1 MNVLV
6 IAAHPD
12 DEVLGCGATMKKLA
26 DEGHSVYVLIAS
38 HISATREEDIAAKAL
53 QSDKML
59 GVKRTILGDLE
70 CMSFKDSGHHEVVM
84 MIEDAIRDTKPE
96 VVFMHHPADIHI
108 DHKVLAECT
117 LEAIRLPQR
126 QIDDTQPIK
135 RALFMEVPSSTDWSA
150 DFSAAGFNPNSYEQ
164 VSWEDVDAKIKAI
177 SLYDGVV
184 RMQPHPRSP
193 EAIRSLATVRGA
205 KFGVPMAEAF
215 QQAFGT
221 AI

>member
-12 DEVLGCGATMKKLA
+12 DEVLGAGATIKKLS
-26 DEGHSVYVLIAS
+26 DNGHRVHVLIAS
-38 HISATREEDIAAKAL
+38 HISATREENIAAKAFE
-53 QSDKML
+53 SNRML
-59 GVKRTILGDLE
+59 GVRRTMLGELE
-70 CMSFKDSGHHEVVM
+70 CMKFKDADHHDVVM
-84 MIEDAIRDTKPE
+84 MIEDAIRATRPE
-96 VVFMHHPADIHI
+96 IVFMHHPADIHI

-126 QIDDTQPIK
+126 QIDDTPTIK

-150 DFSAAGFNPNSYEQ
+150 DFSAAGFNPNSYEA
-164 VSWEDVDAKIKAI
+164 VSREDIAAKIRAI

-184 RMQPHPRSP
+184 RKHPHPRSS
-193 EAIRSLATVRGA
+193 EAITGLAAVRGA
-205 KFGVPMAEAF
+205 KFGVPYAEAF

-221 AI
+221 AT